1 MAFCIS
7 VFEGLT
13 DNVVSPSLFFLL
25 LFFYLLGQHKLC
37 LKENDISDDECVLCS
52 INHLVEI
59 SVERERERERE
70 KERALFVCCPTND
83 LYP

>member
-25 LFFYLLGQHKLC
+25 LFLLTGSAQ
-37 LKENDISDDECVLCS
+37 IVS
-52 INHLVEI
+52 
-59 SVERERERERE
+59 
-70 KERALFVCCPTND
+70 
-83 LYP
+83 